1 MTIKVECPECDK
13 RHLLPDTAAGKKF
26 RCKQCEAVIT
36 VPTDDYADTDDD
48 FEEEPVVR
56 RRAPAKKS
64 KGKKSKSS
72 KSTSVWSTPL
82 PWIAIGGGGFLAIGL
97 LVVLMTG
104 GSRPTNNFAPPTGTP
119 VAVPVHSS
127 APMHG
132 SPNPAPTAV
141 DAGSPNS
148 LFSVSQIPVPSFP
161 ELGAPRVLQPSG
173 VRMWFVK
180 LPPSSTPGQ
189 SMAFRVYLPPTDAPE
204 HSIPCVLVAPA
215 GSNLL
220 VGNDMDADDYH
231 KETLPYAEA
240 GMAVIFYSL
249 DGGLAD
255 MQNATD
261 AQFKAAYN
269 QFRTAFAGVVNGR
282 NALEYALTKMPQV
295 DPKKIYTAG
304 HSSAGTVSL
313 LMSEHEPRLAGA
325 IAYAPC
331 SDVEARLAQGT
342 SDPTMQ
348 RILPNLLNFVKQSSP
363 KTHVA
368 KVGCPLFLFHAMDD
382 SNVMVGESQ
391 NFVQLL
397 KNAGKQVEFQTV
409 PRGNHYQPMIDRGI
423 PAAITWIKQQN
434 AK

>member
-1 MTIKVECPECDK
+1 MTINIECPECDK
-13 RHLLPDTAAGKKF
+13 TYRLPDSAAGKKF
-26 RCKQCEAVIT
+26 RCKQCETAIAV
-36 VPTDDYADTDDD
+36 PSDDFDDD

-64 KGKKSKSS
+64 KGKKAKSS
-72 KSTSVWSTPL
+72 KSTSIWSTPL

-97 LVVLMTG
+97 LVVVMSG
-104 GSRPTNNFAPPTGTP
+104 GSRPINNFAPAPTGTP

-127 APMHG
+127 APVH
-132 SPNPAPTAV
+132 STPAPTV
-141 DAGSPNS
+141 VNAGSPNN
-148 LFSVSQIPVPSFP
+148 LFPVSQVPVPTFP

-261 AQFKAAYN
+261 GQFKAAYN

-282 NALEYALTKMPQV
+282 NALEYVLTKMPQV
-295 DPKKIYTAG
+295 DPKRIYTAG

-313 LMSEHEPRLAGA
+313 
-325 IAYAPC
+325 
-331 SDVEARLAQGT
+331 
-342 SDPTMQ
+342 
-348 RILPNLLNFVKQSSP
+348 
-363 KTHVA
+363 
-368 KVGCPLFLFHAMDD
+368 
-382 SNVMVGESQ
+382 
-391 NFVQLL
+391 
-397 KNAGKQVEFQTV
+397 
-409 PRGNHYQPMIDRGI
+409 
-423 PAAITWIKQQN
+423 
-434 AK
+434 